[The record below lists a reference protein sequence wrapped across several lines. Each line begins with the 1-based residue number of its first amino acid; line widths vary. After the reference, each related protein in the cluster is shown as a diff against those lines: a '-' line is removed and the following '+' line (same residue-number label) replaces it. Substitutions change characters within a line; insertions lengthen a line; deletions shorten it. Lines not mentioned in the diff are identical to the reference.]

1 MLPDLIPHLEICQ
14 QLISQVQV
22 CEANPNQKSRRS
34 IIVDAIQG
42 KKANQQPGSFLS
54 TLAKAQGHHSRFYVA
69 KSQYQQRL
77 PQQNKH

>member
-54 TLAKAQGHHSRFYVA
+54 TQSSDAIVA
-69 KSQYQQRL
+69 FQRT
-77 PQQNKH
+77 